1 LEAWGHKPNQF
12 SPSSTVYP
20 VPLLGLEK
28 AGVDFVAADM
38 PNANRLTVCAWLWT
52 CFLYLAAFDP
62 VKAHRIEKK
71 FGANPQCA
79 SDGASPSANPIEIG
93 VRGLRADRS
102 TL

>member
-1 LEAWGHKPNQF
+1 
-12 SPSSTVYP
+12 

-52 CFLYLAAFDP
+52 CLLYLAAFDP

-71 FGANPQCA
+71 FGAKPQCA

-93 VRGLRADRS
+93 VRGAEKTDRGMW
-102 TL
+102 